1 MKILLLLFF
10 GVIVFFVLLIRSSKK
25 TKARPSSP
33 TKDYS
38 KPPPAPE
45 TKAINSK
52 INTQKNKIIDIRPV
66 ININYRSLDMEKG
79 DPTVNRTVTINK
91 LCYRYLDGKVRV
103 KPAIHGHCH
112 LENDNR
118 HFKAWRIEGD
128 TTLAATGESAP
139 FEQLIHPP
147 KTSDCKDS
155 NAIGEDIDGTPPTLE
170 SFKSLILKHSESAE
184 INITENHLLAAL
196 PNSKSIEITY
206 TPPFEKAT
214 LNVKFTRS
222 EKTLSHELDPYTKP
236 WKLKMM
242 NGKSSSFKS
251 RVSMMN
257 RLEKDLKEAPH

>member
-25 TKARPSSP
+25 IKARPSLA
-33 TKDYS
+33 TKNYS
-38 KPPPAPE
+38 KRPPRPE

-52 INTQKNKIIDIRPV
+52 INTQKNKSTDIRPV
-66 ININYRSLDMEKG
+66 ININYHSLDMDKD
-79 DPTVNRTVTINK
+79 DPAINRTVTINK
-91 LCYRYLDGKVRV
+91 LCYRYLDGEIRV
-103 KPAIHGHCH
+103 KPTIHGHCH
-112 LENDNR
+112 LKNDTR
-118 HFKAWRIEGD
+118 HFKAWRIKGD
-128 TTLAATGESAP
+128 TTLIGTGESAP

-184 INITENHLLAAL
+184 INITENHLLATL
-196 PNSKSIEITY
+196 PNSKNIEITY

-214 LNVKFTRS
+214 LNVKFTRN

-236 WKLKMM
+236 WKLKRL
-242 NGKSSSFKS
+242 NSKSSSFKS